1 MKGLGSAFAWL
12 LLSVSHKGQQKKP
25 RKKTKEKN
33 PILHNNHATHF
44 HKIKSCQL
52 SQHQCP
58 GQPQH
63 NPPTNTLQSTLQG
76 ELEEKFEA
84 ISPPDENLN

>member
-12 LLSVSHKGQQKKP
+12 LLSVSHKGQQKKT
-25 RKKTKEKN
+25 RKKTKEKT
-33 PILHNNHATHF
+33 PSYTTIT
-44 HKIKSCQL
+44 QL
-52 SQHQCP
+52 ISTKLSLVSYLSISVL
-58 GQPQH
+58 G
-63 NPPTNTLQSTLQG
+63 NRSITLPLKTPQSTLQG